1 MGSAWVAFNFIILD
15 QITHVDNDSKHKWGD
30 IILLIPVC
38 TAAYC
43 CRQYASDAEWR
54 IEWRD
59 VSSLQPALY
68 WHFWRRQGVFKRL
81 WWLFMLQSCQSLN
94 SINSINTKL
103 CLGVIA
109 KIGNQKL
116 QIHFYKFPSS
126 QCRTQSSWRP
136 PATCT
141 WPQLMQLLH
150 RCFSNTDAI
159 SIKCFHLIMSFI

>member
-1 MGSAWVAFNFIILD
+1 MSCIQAYNSWPNNTHGQWLQTQVRRHNSANSRVHCCLLLPPVRKWRRV
-15 QITHVDNDSKHKWGD
+15 THRMTRRGC
-30 IILLIPVC
+30 I
-38 TAAYC
+38 
-43 CRQYASDAEWR
+43 
-54 IEWRD
+54 
-59 VSSLQPALY
+59 SSLLPALY

-94 SINSINTKL
+94 SINSNNTKL

-141 WPQLMQLLH
+141 WPQLMQLVH